1 MSSDD
6 GSTSVDT
13 PPGNPRDV
21 RLRVLFARLGELC
34 GQRNAIDGQIVD
46 IVTEI
51 DHDQLWAQ
59 TGARSLAGLVAW
71 KTGVSPNNANTVAA
85 VARRAHELTRCTQG
99 LRDGQLSLDQV
110 GVIAQH
116 GGHGSDEHYAQLA
129 TAATVTQLRTAV
141 KLEPQP
147 DPKPDRGPHITKTR
161 HGDYDDWRIRLPHI
175 ESAKLD
181 AALRSHRDALFAEW
195 THDHP
200 TPDTHND
207 TDTPSDTPGACGHD
221 TAGEDLGHVDTMST
235 ETRYVAQSQGII
247 FLLDPLQIPSIR
259 DRMPASV
266 PLPAGTVNPVEIVER
281 VVDLIR
287 GFRGLKPTQKIDTP
301 VALAFSKIDAV
312 RALIDQNSPIH
323 RIANHDGYFD
333 QSDAEEM
340 NESMRAHVHSW
351 VGPAF
356 DAAIRHNFKHFMYFG
371 LSALGAGPDSD
382 GRLQAGATPFRVED
396 PLLWV
401 LHQHGIIPA
410 RRTRR

>member
-221 TAGEDLGHVDTMST
+221 TAGEDLPGVRAPLPTNLDAFLRLIDHSWDAEVTQRPHGQHTTVVVHVDATT
-235 ETRYVAQSQGII
+235 NIGTLHQGPLLTDAERQYLTCDATWEIWFERNGQPIGCGRTTRTISRR
-247 FLLDPLQIPSIR
+247 LR
-259 DRMPASV
+259 
-266 PLPAGTVNPVEIVER
+266 
-281 VVDLIR
+281 
-287 GFRGLKPTQKIDTP
+287 
-301 VALAFSKIDAV
+301 
-312 RALIDQNSPIH
+312 RALEH
-323 RIANHDGYFD
+323 RYPTCAVPGC
-333 QSDAEEM
+333 
-340 NESMRAHVHSW
+340 
-351 VGPAF
+351 
-356 DAAIRHNFKHFMYFG
+356 
-371 LSALGAGPDSD
+371 
-382 GRLQAGATPFRVED
+382 GATHGLHAHHIIHWEHGGPTE
-396 PLLWV
+396 LWK
-401 LHQHGIIPA
+401 LMCC
-410 RRTRR
+410 

>member
-1 MSSDD
+1 MRRLLCPYCFESYPPSAL
-6 GSTSVDT
+6 GFRCVT
-13 PPGNPRDV
+13 PDP
-21 RLRVLFARLGELC
+21 
-34 GQRNAIDGQIVD
+34 
-46 IVTEI
+46 
-51 DHDQLWAQ
+51 
-59 TGARSLAGLVAW
+59 
-71 KTGVSPNNANTVAA
+71 
-85 VARRAHELTRCTQG
+85 TRCPMEE
-99 LRDGQLSLDQV
+99 DQ
-110 GVIAQH
+110 H
-116 GGHGSDEHYAQLA
+116 LA
-129 TAATVTQLRTAV
+129 RYERMQKGRLLAHVFLPPRRLLGTVTAATCRCGAKTTKRVCPFCHNELPRELGLSRSCSIALVGAKEVGKSHYIAVLIHQLRNRIGDRFQAAFSALDEQTRRRYSQDFESYVFQRRIVIPGTLSARAQIGV
-141 KLEPQP
+141 KYPLIYRFLLEQ
-147 DPKPDRGPHITKTR
+147 RG
-161 HGDYDDWRIRLPHI
+161 
-175 ESAKLD
+175 
-181 AALRSHRDALFAEW
+181 LFVQRPLS
-195 THDHP
+195 T
-200 TPDTHND
+200 NLVFF
-207 TDTPSDTPGACGHD
+207 D

-312 RALIDQNSPIH
+312 RSLIDQNSPIH
-323 RIANHDGYFD
+323 RVANHDGYFD

-401 LHQHGIIPA
+401 LHRHGIIPA